1 MSKIAI
7 YPGSFDPITNG
18 HVDVI
23 RRAACLFDKVI
34 VAVLSNVDKQ
44 NMFTVSERLALIK
57 ASTADIPR
65 LEYDSFDGLLVD
77 YAAQK
82 KVTAIVRGLRVV
94 SDFDYEFQM
103 AMTNRQIAPQLE
115 TVFLM
120 TDAKYSFLSSSL
132 VRQLAQF
139 HGTINQFVPGVV
151 AQALEKKFRG

>member
-1 MSKIAI
+1 MSRIAI

-23 RRAACLFDKVI
+23 RRASCLFDKVI
-34 VAVLSNVDKQ
+34 VAVLSNADKH
-44 NMFTVSERLALIK
+44 NMFTVPERLELIK
-57 ASTADIPR
+57 ASTKDIAN

-82 KVTAIVRGLRVV
+82 KVSAIVRGLRVV

-103 AMTNRQIAPQLE
+103 AMTNRQISPQLE

-139 HGTINQFVPGVV
+139 HGTINQFVPEVV
-151 AQALEKKFRG
+151 VQALEKKFRG

>member
-1 MSKIAI
+1 MPRIAI

-18 HVDVI
+18 HIDVI
-23 RRAACLFDKVI
+23 RRASCLFDRVI
-34 VAVLSNVDKQ
+34 VAVLSNTEKQ
-44 NMFTVSERLALIK
+44 GMFTVPERLELIK
-57 ASTADIPR
+57 ASTMDIAN

-82 KVTAIVRGLRVV
+82 KVAAIVRGLRVV

-103 AMTNRQIAPQLE
+103 AMTNRQISPQLE

-151 AQALEKKFRG
+151 VQALEKKFRG

>member
-1 MSKIAI
+1 MARIAI

-18 HVDVI
+18 HLDII
-23 RRAACLFDKVI
+23 RRAASQFDTVI
-34 VAVLSNVDKQ
+34 VAVLSNTDK
-44 NMFTVSERLALIK
+44 NNLFTVAERLALIK
-57 ASTADIPR
+57 ASTQDIAN
-65 LEYDSFDGLLVD
+65 LQYDSFDGLLID

-82 KVTAIVRGLRVV
+82 NVSAIIRGLRVV

-103 AMTNRQIAPQLE
+103 AMTNRQLSPQVE

-139 HGTINQFVPGVV
+139 HGTINQFVPSVV
-151 AQALEKKFRG
+151 VTALEKKFKG

>member
-1 MSKIAI
+1 
-7 YPGSFDPITNG
+7 
-18 HVDVI
+18 
-23 RRAACLFDKVI
+23 
-34 VAVLSNVDKQ
+34 
-44 NMFTVSERLALIK
+44 MFTVPERLELIK
-57 ASTADIPR
+57 ASTKDIPN
-65 LEYDSFDGLLVD
+65 LEYDSFDGLLVH

-82 KVTAIVRGLRVV
+82 KVNAVVRGLRVV

-103 AMTNRQIAPQLE
+103 SMTNRQLAPQLE

-151 AQALEKKFRG
+151 VQALEKKFRG